1 MRDVRQGVKMLV
13 VRDDGNIILGEY
25 DFQFQ
30 IISPLSK
37 NHDLGWRAMF
47 WQTSANPAMR
57 EDQMIAHGKR
67 DREDSEESIQ
77 AVWPNAPNDQ

>member
-1 MRDVRQGVKMLV
+1 MHV
-13 VRDDGNIILGEY
+13 VRDDGNIVLGEY

-57 EDQMIAHGKR
+57 EDQMIAPGKR
-67 DREDSEESIQ
+67 DREDGEESIQ
-77 AVWPNAPNDQ
+77 AVWSNDQ